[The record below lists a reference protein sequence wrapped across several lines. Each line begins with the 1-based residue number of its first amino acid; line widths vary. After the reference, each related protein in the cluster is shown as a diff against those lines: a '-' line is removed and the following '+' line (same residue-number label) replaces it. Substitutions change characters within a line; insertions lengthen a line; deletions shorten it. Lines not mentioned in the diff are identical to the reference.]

1 VPNENILGVSVTGS
15 KKISYH
21 HFASDLAPPVRQAVL
36 THKRAGMQSILR
48 LVYGIPLKTGKVP
61 RIDVDR

>member
-36 THKRAGMQSILR
+36 TRKRAGMQSILR
-48 LVYGIPLKTGKVP
+48 LV
-61 RIDVDR
+61 